1 VTASVGNGYWP
12 AWWPTEVLA
21 TEVRGIDASGD
32 VVETLEVPQ

>member
-1 VTASVGNGYWP
+1 VTASVGNDSWL